1 MKLSRARK
9 LLLLGIILV
18 LIDQIIKIL
27 VKTNM
32 FLGQHIDVIGQWFKL
47 LFIEN
52 EGFAFGWSFGGVWG
66 KYFLS
71 AFRIC
76 LGVVLIWWIGK
87 MCRRNDAETAAG
99 RKAPVPTGFLVGLTI
114 ITAGALGNVIDCFFY
129 GLLFSESTPAAIASF
144 GGHYAPFMQGK
155 VVDMFYFPI
164 INTTWPQWLPIIGGK
179 PFTFF
184 DPVFNFADSCVSVGA
199 VYLILFQW
207 KYIGTLESNPAS
219 DGKEPDADSK
229 ADKAHKS
236 AR

>member
-1 MKLSRARK
+1 MKLSRAKK

-66 KYFLS
+66 KYILS

-76 LGVVLIWWIGK
+76 LAALLIWWIGK

-99 RKAPVPTGFLVGLTI
+99 RKAPIPTGFLVGLTI

-129 GLLFSESTPAAIASF
+129 GLLFSESSSAAIASF

-155 VVDMFYFPI
+155 VVDMFYFSDYQYDLASVAPD
-164 INTTWPQWLPIIGGK
+164 NWRKAFHLLRPRLQLCRQLRFCRSLLP
-179 PFTFF
+179 
-184 DPVFNFADSCVSVGA
+184 DSLPVEI
-199 VYLILFQW
+199 YRI
-207 KYIGTLESNPAS
+207 Y
-219 DGKEPDADSK
+219 
-229 ADKAHKS
+229 
-236 AR
+236 